1 MPDDFAD
8 FITHLT
14 TNARM
19 SVQHADA
26 IARGNG
32 SSYIGTEHL
41 LLGVLA
47 QGSSTGAKMLADVGI
62 TLQQAEIALDI
73 KPAKVVV
80 STGAVGLSETA
91 LLTLRMAWE
100 TAKEFNH
107 DYLGT
112 EHILHSVLRQGNAR
126 ATTLL
131 RNELGVDVE
140 DVLEDLESYFD
151 RNARE
156 HGDVL
161 TEPKRGTVRGGALA
175 TFVPTGLGTETALI
189 ACELYRRQGAWKVR
203 AVGQGYAS
211 GLAGIARDFGLNV

>member
-14 TNARM
+14 SNARM

-47 QGSSTGAKMLADVGI
+47 QGSSTGAKILADAGI
-62 TLQQAEIALDI
+62 TLQQAELALDI

-100 TAKEFNH
+100 TAKEFNQ

-131 RNELGVDVE
+131 RGELGVDVE
-140 DVLEDLESYFD
+140 DVIDELESYFD
-151 RNARE
+151 RNRHE
-156 HGDVL
+156 HGDVA
-161 TEPKRGTVRGGALA
+161 TEPKRGVVRGGCGQSSFPARQLRLLHQRPAHHAA
-175 TFVPTGLGTETALI
+175 T
-189 ACELYRRQGAWKVR
+189 
-203 AVGQGYAS
+203 
-211 GLAGIARDFGLNV
+211 